1 MAERTG
7 GSRHI
12 APFTL
17 SAILHAA
24 IATLLFNTLKERKQV
39 ALPPMY
45 RVEIVAAPAGQR
57 AIGEV
62 QTGQPKATP
71 AVTQQTAAQSSAEET
86 PLPKPLDRSK
96 TTRTQPKVDVAKSS
110 RQAQR
115 PPRTPVATPTKSDAS
130 AAKAPAKAAAV
141 APKAGGGPVG
151 GKGTDVATVR
161 SDGIE
166 FPFPGYLNNIV
177 RQIALNFN
185 PRNPDA
191 RLKAEV
197 RFLIHRDGSVSDLT
211 FIRRS
216 GNFSFDLEAQ
226 GAVESASSARRFG
239 PLPDG
244 FTDDVLPVVFS
255 FDPEFMK

>member
-1 MAERTG
+1 MVGRAG
-7 GSRHI
+7 GSRNI

-24 IATLLFNTLKERKQV
+24 VATLLFNTLKERKPV

-45 RVEIVAAPAGQR
+45 RVEIVAAPPGER

-62 QTGQPKATP
+62 RSGQVKATP
-71 AVTQQTAAQSSAEET
+71 SVTQSSAAQSSAREV
-86 PLPKPLDRSK
+86 PLPKAKPAQK
-96 TTRTQPKVDVAKSS
+96 TPARATPSVAK
-110 RQAQR
+110 
-115 PPRTPVATPTKSDAS
+115 
-130 AAKAPAKAAAV
+130 PAKAGAPDAKAV
-141 APKAGGGPVG
+141 PKPKTEAPKAGGGPVG

-177 RQIALNFN
+177 RQIALNFK
-185 PRNPDA
+185 PRNADA

-226 GAVESASSARRFG
+226 GAVEAAASSRAFG
-239 PLPDG
+239 PLPNG

-255 FDPEFMK
+255 FDPEFLK

>member
-1 MAERTG
+1 MARGAG

-17 SAILHAA
+17 SALLHAA
-24 IATLLFNTLKERKQV
+24 VATLLFNTLKERKPV

-45 RVEIVAAPAGQR
+45 RVSIVAAPPGER

-62 QTGQPKATP
+62 KSGQAKATT
-71 AVTQQTAAQSSAEET
+71 AVTQPSAAQSTLKEM
-86 PLPKPLDRSK
+86 PLPKAKPAQKTPARATPSVSK
-96 TTRTQPKVDVAKSS
+96 PAPKVGATDAKAVPQPK
-110 RQAQR
+110 
-115 PPRTPVATPTKSDAS
+115 TE
-130 AAKAPAKAAAV
+130 

-177 RQIALNFN
+177 RQIALNFK
-185 PRNPDA
+185 PRNTNA
-191 RLKAEV
+191 RLKAEI

-226 GAVESASSARRFG
+226 GAVEAASSARRFG

-244 FTDDVLPVVFS
+244 FPDDVLPVVFS
-255 FDPEFMK
+255 FDPEFLK

>member
-1 MAERTG
+1 MPGRES
-7 GSRHI
+7 GSRLI
-12 APFTL
+12 TPFTL

-24 IATLLFNTLKERKQV
+24 IATLLFNTLKERKPV

-45 RVEIVAAPAGQR
+45 RVNIVAAPPGER

-62 QTGQPKATP
+62 KP
-71 AVTQQTAAQSSAEET
+71 AE
-86 PLPKPLDRSK
+86 
-96 TTRTQPKVDVAKSS
+96 
-110 RQAQR
+110 
-115 PPRTPVATPTKSDAS
+115 
-130 AAKAPAKAAAV
+130 AKAAAPV
-141 APKAGGGPVG
+141 TQPAATPSTVKEMPLPTAKPAPKTPTRATPTQAKAAPKPKAAAPAEAKVTPQPKTAAPKAGGGPTG

-177 RQIALNFN
+177 RQIALNFK
-185 PRNPDA
+185 PRNPAA
-191 RLKAEV
+191 RLKAEI

-211 FIRRS
+211 FVRKS

-226 GAVESASSARRFG
+226 GAVEAASSVRGFG

-244 FTDDVLPVVFS
+244 FPDDVLPVVFS
-255 FDPEFMK
+255 FDPEFLK

>member
-1 MAERTG
+1 MARGAG
-7 GSRHI
+7 GSRHV

-17 SAILHAA
+17 SALLHAA
-24 IATLLFNTLKERKQV
+24 VATLLFNTLKERKPV

-45 RVEIVAAPAGQR
+45 RVSIVAAPAGER

-62 QTGQPKATP
+62 KSGQAKAST
-71 AVTQQTAAQSSAEET
+71 AVTQPTAAQSTLKEM
-86 PLPKPLDRSK
+86 PLPKAKPAQK
-96 TTRTQPKVDVAKSS
+96 TPAR
-110 RQAQR
+110 
-115 PPRTPVATPTKSDAS
+115 ATPSVSKP
-130 AAKAPAKAAAV
+130 AAKAGATDAKAAPQPKTE

-177 RQIALNFN
+177 RQIALNFK
-185 PRNPDA
+185 PRNTNA
-191 RLKAEV
+191 RLKAEI

-226 GAVESASSARRFG
+226 GAVEAASSARRFG

-244 FTDDVLPVVFS
+244 FPDDVLPVVFS
-255 FDPEFMK
+255 FDPEFLK

>member
-1 MAERTG
+1 MASRVG
-7 GSRHI
+7 GSRNV

-24 IATLLFNTLKERKQV
+24 IATLLFNTLKERKPV

-45 RVEIVAAPAGQR
+45 RVSIVAAPAGER

-62 QTGQPKATP
+62 TSGQPKAAP
-71 AVTQQTAAQSSAEET
+71 AVTQPSAAQSSVKEM
-86 PLPKPLDRSK
+86 PLPTAKAA
-96 TTRTQPKVDVAKSS
+96 PKSPARVTPSVAKPAD
-110 RQAQR
+110 RA
-115 PPRTPVATPTKSDAS
+115 VAPTKSVAKVTKGG
-130 AAKAPAKAAAV
+130 AAGAKVEQTKAD
-141 APKAGGGPVG
+141 APKAGGGPIG
-151 GKGTDVATVR
+151 GKGSDVATIR

-177 RQIALNFN
+177 RQIALNFR

-197 RFLIHRDGSVSDLT
+197 RFLIHRDGSVSNIE
-211 FIRRS
+211 FIRHS
-216 GNFSFDLEAQ
+216 GNYSFDLEAQ
-226 GAVESASSARRFG
+226 GAVDAAASARGFG

-255 FDPEFMK
+255 FDPAFLK